1 MTELIVHASG
11 YKIEPMVQSEK
22 MREEF
27 STRLAQACIKAGIEE
42 HGRGVIIA
50 KRLGVTPKAVSK
62 WLNAESMPRRD
73 KMSELASFL
82 GVDLYWLQFGDES
95 RDASI
100 SNVIP
105 VVGVPTDYR
114 SEFPVISSVVAGMW
128 TEAIEPYHLE
138 EIDTYLPTTERVSE
152 RSFWLEVKG
161 DSMTSGSG
169 ISFPSGTMILVDPE
183 IEPESGKLVV
193 AKLTDVNEATFKQL
207 IIDAGQKFL
216 KPLNPSYPIM
226 PINGNC
232 KIIGVV
238 KDAKLK
244 LF

>member
-1 MTELIVHASG
+1 MDLLH
-11 YKIEPMVQSEK
+11 P
-22 MREEF
+22 
-27 STRLAQACIKAGIEE
+27 
-42 HGRGVIIA
+42 VIIMTMKRHWNELA
-50 KRLGVTPKAVSK
+50 KARMKEIGVTQEQLAEMLGKTQGAIAH
-62 WLNAESMPRRD
+62 WLNKRREPSISDIANIMKALKLESLVLD
-73 KMSELASFL
+73 SEGYVEYSA
-82 GVDLYWLQFGDES
+82 D
-95 RDASI
+95 SI

-105 VVGVPTDYR
+105 VVGVDTEYKSD
-114 SEFPVISSVVAGMW
+114 FPVISSVAAGMW
-128 TEAIEPYHLE
+128 AEAVEPYQIE

-152 RSFWLEVKG
+152 RSFWLEVQG
-161 DSMTSGSG
+161 DSMTSAAG

>member
-1 MTELIVHASG
+1 MKRHWNELA
-11 YKIEPMVQSEK
+11 
-22 MREEF
+22 
-27 STRLAQACIKAGIEE
+27 KARMKEI
-42 HGRGVIIA
+42 
-50 KRLGVTPKAVSK
+50 GVTQEQLAEMLGKTQGAIAH
-62 WLNAESMPRRD
+62 WLNKRREPSISDIANIMKALKLESLVLD
-73 KMSELASFL
+73 SEGYVEYSA
-82 GVDLYWLQFGDES
+82 D
-95 RDASI
+95 SI

-105 VVGVPTDYR
+105 VVGVDTEYKSD
-114 SEFPVISSVVAGMW
+114 FPVISSVAAGMW
-128 TEAIEPYHLE
+128 AEAVEPYQIE

-152 RSFWLEVKG
+152 RSFWLEVQG
-161 DSMTSGSG
+161 DSMTSAAG